1 MTPPSLFKC
10 TMSFEQLLQ
19 YVLSGITNGSIYA
32 IVAIGFNIIYNTTG
46 IINFAQG
53 EFLMLGGM
61 TAISLSA
68 FMPLPLA
75 ILAAVVITSFAGA
88 LIDFLFIR
96 RLRSPSVLNM
106 VIVTVG
112 LSIVIREIALH
123 IWDEKVRSLP
133 YFTGNEIT
141 SINILGAFI
150 SPQVLWVLGISSI
163 IVVFLGVFF
172 KFTLTG
178 RSMRACAS
186 NITAARLC
194 GINARN
200 MVTISFMLS
209 AAIGALAGCVV
220 SPITQTQY
228 DCGTSLAIKG
238 FTVAILGGLGNS
250 TGAVIGGLII
260 GLLEAF
266 SISILPLAYK
276 DAIAIAILLII
287 LFVRPS
293 GLLGK
298 KEAAGLKEF

>member
-1 MTPPSLFKC
+1 
-10 TMSFEQLLQ
+10 MSFEQLLQ
-19 YVLSGITNGSIYA
+19 YIFSGITNGSIYA

-46 IINFAQG
+46 IINFTQG

-61 TAISLSA
+61 SAITFSA
-68 FMPLPLA
+68 FLPLPLA
-75 ILAAVVITSFAGA
+75 ILAAVAVTSLVGA
-88 LIDFLFIR
+88 AVDFIFIR
-96 RLRSPSVLNM
+96 RLKNPSVLNM
-106 VIVTVG
+106 IIVTIG
-112 LSIVIREIALH
+112 LSIVIRDVSLH

-133 YFTGNEIT
+133 YFTGNEIS
-141 SINILGAFI
+141 SINIMGAYI
-150 SPQVLWVLGISSI
+150 SPQVLWVLGISGI
-163 IVVFLGVFF
+163 IVVFLGIFF

-194 GINARN
+194 GINTRN

-228 DCGTSLAIKG
+228 NCGTPLAIKG
-238 FTVAILGGLGNS
+238 FAVAILGGLGNS
-250 TGAVIGGLII
+250 TGAVIGGIII

-266 SISILPLAYK
+266 SISVLPLAYK
-276 DAIAIAILLII
+276 DAIAIALLLII

-293 GLLGK
+293 GILGK
-298 KEAAGLKEF
+298 KETAKLKEF

>member
-1 MTPPSLFKC
+1 
-10 TMSFEQLLQ
+10 MSFEQLLQ

-75 ILAAVVITSFAGA
+75 ILAAVVITSFVGA
-88 LIDFLFIR
+88 LIDFIFIR
-96 RLRSPSVLNM
+96 RLKSPSVLNM
-106 VIVTVG
+106 IIVTIG
-112 LSIVIREIALH
+112 LSIMIREIALH
-123 IWDEKVRSLP
+123 VWDEKVRSLP

-141 SINILGAFI
+141 SINILGAYI

-163 IVVFLGVFF
+163 IVVCLGVFF

-186 NITAARLC
+186 NMTAARLC
-194 GINARN
+194 GINTKN

-209 AAIGALAGCVV
+209 AAIGALAGCVI

-228 DCGTSLAIKG
+228 DSGTSLAIKG

-250 TGAVIGGLII
+250 TGAVIGGIII

-266 SISILPLAYK
+266 SISVLPLAYK
-276 DAIAIAILLII
+276 DAIAIAILLVI

-293 GLLGK
+293 GILGK
-298 KEAAGLKEF
+298 KEEAALKEF